1 MDLVFKE
8 TTIKS
13 INILVNC
20 RNFAI
25 EMDETINMD
34 VVMAVGNF
42 LARDKDKDGSRF
54 IWGKFY
60 TGIGIGFNKV
70 LIK

>member
-8 TTIKS
+8 TITKS

-20 RNFAI
+20 RNFAF
-25 EMDETINMD
+25 EMDETNNMD
-34 VVMAVGNF
+34 VVLAVGNF

-54 IWGKFY
+54 I
-60 TGIGIGFNKV
+60 
-70 LIK
+70 